1 MNQLFRSSY
10 DDYLGAPSTQ
20 SSTIDHND
28 DDDGSDFA
36 CLGNS
41 VDNVHVRTLSDS
53 SNAAANALSFE

>member
-1 MNQLFRSSY
+1 MNQLFRSSF
-10 DDYLGAPSTQ
+10 DDYLGAPSTY
-20 SSTIDHND
+20 SSTIDH
-28 DDDGSDFA
+28 DDDGSSDFA

>member
-1 MNQLFRSSY
+1 MKQLFRSSL
-10 DDYLGAPSTQ
+10 DDSLGAPSTY
-20 SSTIDHND
+20 SNTIDHD

-53 SNAAANALSFE
+53 SNAAANALWFE